1 MKKAV
6 IVIIAVLLLVSIV
19 PCLAACDEKETEPTS
34 TPTPTPTPAPKPTE
48 TLGFTEKDNPYLVLL
63 DDFTGTD
70 LDTKLWNVYGP
81 NELDE
86 PHVRRGAYWDPRQVI
101 VQNDTLIIR
110 TQVREDGYYYTGAI
124 DTDGKYDGG
133 YGYYEAR
140 CKLPKASGLWSAFWL
155 MSHDMRNADVT
166 VSSAEIDIMESPYYR
181 NDLYDY
187 QINVH
192 VGNYADDYIA
202 FSKSYPGQNMFNY
215 SKVTGDNEGTIYDD
229 WHTFGLDWTKDY
241 YRFYID
247 RKLVCEITDKKFISP
262 LKDFLF
268 LSVEVDGNAK
278 TIEDDGLSITVPDA
292 HPELFGA
299 ASLIDSNTAE
309 NFPCDFMVDWV
320 AVFSQRPF

>member
-1 MKKAV
+1 MKKAA
-6 IVIIAVLLLVSIV
+6 IVLIAVLLLVSIV
-19 PCLAACDEKETEPTS
+19 PCLVACDEKGNTPTDGS
-34 TPTPTPTPAPKPTE
+34 TPADGNTSNE
-48 TLGFTEKDNPYLVLL
+48 TLGFAEKDSPYIVIY
-63 DDFTGTD
+63 DDFTGTA
-70 LDTKLWNVYGP
+70 LNTELWNVYGP

-110 TQVREDGYYYTGAI
+110 TQMRDDGYYYTGAI
-124 DTDGKYDGG
+124 DTDGKFDGG

-155 MSHDMRNADVT
+155 MAHDMKNADVT
-166 VSSAEIDIMESPYYR
+166 VSSAEIDIMESPYFR
-181 NDLYDY
+181 NDLIDY

-192 VGNYADDYIA
+192 VGNYADDYIQYA
-202 FSKSYPGQNMFNY
+202 SNYSGQNMFNY
-215 SKVTGDNEGTIYDD
+215 SKLTGDTEGTIYDD

-241 YRFYID
+241 YRFYMD

-268 LSVEVDGNAK
+268 LSVEVDGSAK
-278 TIEDDGLSITVPDA
+278 TIEDEDGFTVTVPDA
-292 HPELFGA
+292 HPELFRL
-299 ASLIDSNTAE
+299 ASSITQNTEE